1 MMSHPNQQWFV
12 LDLLTGM
19 DSQRHH
25 QIGRISGIN
34 GIGSD
39 DLSGEPHLIFNH
51 SVGKLALTWD
61 SSRWRGWRASTSY
74 DAATASVR
82 SCPGPKSNCSDT
94 EH

>member
-1 MMSHPNQQWFV
+1 MMSHPNQQWCV

-39 DLSGEPHLIFNH
+39 DLSGEPHLIFGH
-51 SVGKLALTWD
+51 FGKGLKIVVKVSHGSFSHESIA
-61 SSRWRGWRASTSY
+61 
-74 DAATASVR
+74 
-82 SCPGPKSNCSDT
+82 
-94 EH
+94 E

>member
-1 MMSHPNQQWFV
+1 MSHPNQQRCV

-39 DLSGEPHLIFNH
+39 GLSGEPHLIFGH
-51 SVGKLALTWD
+51 FVKVSHGSPPHESFA
-61 SSRWRGWRASTSY
+61 
-74 DAATASVR
+74 
-82 SCPGPKSNCSDT
+82 
-94 EH
+94 E